1 MIQMRYL
8 DRFYQLENLQIYLW
22 SLNSLLYLLETK
34 LVLDKNPEHILDNDL
49 TQMKNDFSEKSP
61 NIILCSKPFLKSEF
75 LIRLINSH
83 TIPIIFL
90 DFDLLYS
97 GYVISGMVKENKDV
111 KVFRPS
117 RTNWEKDLNEIIE
130 KTSREKVLVI
140 LDSLNGVYSMFD
152 ELESARFINAVI
164 MLLSSVARSTKSLI
178 VVTAMAIKNDNAEW
192 ILSPSGRHL
201 MDSKKSGMYF
211 LGMSETSLILN
222 SVDKRLDEKSFEIR
236 K

>member
-1 MIQMRYL
+1 
-8 DRFYQLENLQIYLW
+8 
-22 SLNSLLYLLETK
+22 
-34 LVLDKNPEHILDNDL
+34 
-49 TQMKNDFSEKSP
+49 
-61 NIILCSKPFLKSEF
+61 
-75 LIRLINSH
+75 
-83 TIPIIFL
+83 
-90 DFDLLYS
+90 LYS
-97 GYVISGMVKENKDV
+97 GYVISGMIKENKDV
-111 KVFRPS
+111 KIFCPS

-201 MDSKKSGMYF
+201 MDSKKSGMYY

-222 SVDKRLDEKSFEIR
+222 SIDKRLNEKSFEIR